1 MESRRFRLRFYY
13 SASTRHFFPGALI
26 LRSFDLF
33 NWEYT
38 RPSAPSLDFG
48 DEKDSLNLNGPLAY
62 ILGIR
67 ASTLRYRLSNNR
79 YYWIGCIDS
88 SRTSTQLM
96 SLTENR
102 PKVRLVKA
110 ATMTGMLVDEDTL
123 HVVYGGGTDISIA
136 QPSDD
141 GLGEMS
147 NQEVYTR
154 YY

>member
-1 MESRRFRLRFYY
+1 
-13 SASTRHFFPGALI
+13 
-26 LRSFDLF
+26 
-33 NWEYT
+33 
-38 RPSAPSLDFG
+38 
-48 DEKDSLNLNGPLAY
+48 
-62 ILGIR
+62 
-67 ASTLRYRLSNNR
+67 
-79 YYWIGCIDS
+79 
-88 SRTSTQLM
+88 M

-102 PKVRLVKA
+102 PKVRLFKA

-147 NQEVYTR
+147 NQEVYTW